1 MFNPANAPDP
11 DRVYRDYL
19 RSCSISGIEPVPR
32 ECALGLLQEWTAVL
46 SSASRPGDALKR
58 DGGYGSRAGAQS
70 PGR

>member
-11 DRVYRDYL
+11 DHVYRNYL

-46 SSASRPGDALKR
+46 SSASRNRDAQRR
-58 DGGYGSRAGAQS
+58 DGYGSRPESQL